1 MRPAPFDLV
10 TPSTL
15 DEALAALGDGDD
27 VRALAGG
34 QSLIALMNLRLAVPG
49 SLVDL
54 GQVNELAR
62 VEDHDD
68 FVRIGAMATQALV
81 HRDPVVTARAPL
93 VVEALGHVGHW
104 QIRTR
109 GTIGGNL
116 AHGDPASEL
125 PAVMLALAGVYQ
137 ARSTDGSR
145 SIAADDFNLGPYST
159 ALTEDELLIA
169 VDVPHASPAEATAII
184 EVTRLAGAYAL
195 AGAAVWCRLDGSVA
209 TACRIALFAAGSRAV
224 RVAAAE
230 AAVRDTELDD
240 GAIAAAADATSD
252 SVSPTGD
259 VHATADQ
266 RRHLLS
272 VVVARALRV
281 VRQRAQAEPR

>member
-1 MRPAPFDLV
+1 VRPAPFDLV

-15 DEALAALGDGDD
+15 DEALVALRDGDD

-34 QSLIALMNLRLAVPG
+34 QSLIALMNLRFAVPG

-68 FVRIGAMATQALV
+68 FVRIGAMATQAVV
-81 HRDPVVTARAPL
+81 HRHPVVAARAPL
-93 VVEALGHVGHW
+93 VAEALGHVGHW

-137 ARSTDGSR
+137 ARSAGGSR

-159 ALTEDELLIA
+159 ALAEGELLVA
-169 VDVPHASPAEATAII
+169 VDVPHGSPAEATAII
-184 EVTRLAGAYAL
+184 EITRLAGAYAM
-195 AGAAVWCRLDGSVA
+195 AGAAVWCRLNGNVV
-209 TACRIALFAAGSRAV
+209 TACRIALFAAGSRAI

-230 AAVRDTELDD
+230 AAIQDTELDD
-240 GAIAAAADATSD
+240 SAIAAAADATSA
-252 SVSPTGD
+252 SVSPPGD
-259 VHATADQ
+259 VHVTADQ

-281 VRQRAQAEPR
+281 VRQRAEVQTR